1 MKSETEACRVKTR
14 HSEYSLALPVIAL
27 VVLTLWGNTQN
38 LPVIAGINILALI
51 AILSSAFSVVRH
63 ADVLAHRLG
72 EPYGSLILSLSVVIL
87 EVSLI
92 SALMATGDAA
102 PALMRDTLYSIVMIV
117 TGGLV
122 GFSLLLGGRKFATQ
136 FVNLA
141 GIKQYLI
148 TLIPLAIIV
157 LVLPMTFPNGNFTT
171 GQALM
176 IAAISAAMYGVFLLI
191 QTKTHQSLFVYEHED
206 DGDDPADPHHGKP
219 SAHSSAWHAGWLIV
233 HLIAVIAVTK
243 FNANPLESLLS
254 TLDAPKQFTGFL
266 VALLIL
272 SPEGLGALKA
282 VLANQVQR
290 AMNLFFGSVLAT
302 ISLTVP
308 AVTIIATLTG
318 QPLIFALDAPQMVVM
333 VAALML
339 CQVSFS
345 TGRTNVLNGAAH
357 LALFAAY
364 LMTIFL

>member
-1 MKSETEACRVKTR
+1 MPHTPEAVKTR
-14 HSEYSLALPVIAL
+14 HKETSLIFPVLALAILLFWGNSQSLSTVIA
-27 VVLTLWGNTQN
+27 
-38 LPVIAGINILALI
+38 INALALVG
-51 AILSSAFSVVRH
+51 ILSSAFSVVRH

-102 PALMRDTLYSIVMIV
+102 PTLMRDTLYSIIMIV

-136 FVNLA
+136 YVNLF

-148 TLIPLAIIV
+148 ALFPLAIIV
-157 LVLPMTFPNGNFTT
+157 LVFPMALPGGNFTP
-171 GQALM
+171 GQALLV
-176 IAAISAAMYGVFLLI
+176 AAISAAMYGVFLLI
-191 QTKTHQSLFVYEHED
+191 QTRTHQSLFVYEHED
-206 DGDDPADPHHGKP
+206 DADDDDPHHGKP
-219 SAHSSAWHAGWLIV
+219 SAHSNLWHAVWLIV

-243 FNANPLESLLS
+243 MNAVPLETLL
-254 TLDAPKQFTGFL
+254 TELNAPTAFTGFL

-282 VLANQVQR
+282 VLNNQVQR

-308 AVTIIATLTG
+308 VVT
-318 QPLIFALDAPQMVVM
+318 LI
-333 VAALML
+333 ALMTDNQLLFSLGMPEMIVMLASLVL
-339 CQVSFS
+339 CQISFS

-357 LALFAAY
+357 IALFIAY
-364 LMTIFL
+364 LMTIFA

>member
-1 MKSETEACRVKTR
+1 MSNAQEAVKTR
-14 HSEYSLALPVIAL
+14 HKETSLIFPVLAL
-27 VVLTLWGNTQN
+27 VVLFLWGSSQT
-38 LPVIAGINILALI
+38 LPVVIGINLLALI
-51 AILSSAFSVVRH
+51 GILSSAFSVVRH

-102 PALMRDTLYSIVMIV
+102 PTLMRDTLYSIIMIV

-136 FVNLA
+136 YMNLF

-148 TLIPLAIIV
+148 ALFPLAIIV
-157 LVLPMTFPNGNFTT
+157 LVFPMALPAANFST
-171 GQALM
+171 GQALLV
-176 IAAISAAMYGVFLLI
+176 ALISAAMYGVFLLI

-206 DGDDPADPHHGKP
+206 DSDDDDPHHGKP
-219 SAHSSAWHAGWLIV
+219 STHSSLWHAIWLII

-243 FNANPLESLLS
+243 MNASSLETLLDS
-254 TLDAPKQFTGFL
+254 MNAPVAFTGFL

-282 VLANQVQR
+282 VLNNQVQR

-308 AVTIIATLTG
+308 VVTLIAFMTG
-318 QPLIFALDAPQMVVM
+318 NELQFALGAPEMVVM
-333 VAALML
+333 VASLVL
-339 CQVSFS
+339 CHISFS

-364 LMTIFL
+364 LMTIFA

>member
-1 MKSETEACRVKTR
+1 MTATHEAVKTR
-14 HSEYSLALPVIAL
+14 HKETSLIFPVLALA
-27 VVLTLWGNTQN
+27 VLLFWGSSQS
-38 LPVIAGINILALI
+38 LPVVVGINILALVG
-51 AILSSAFSVVRH
+51 ILTSAFSVVRH

-102 PALMRDTLYSIVMIV
+102 PTLMRDTLYSIIMIV

-136 FVNLA
+136 YMNLF

-148 TLIPLAIIV
+148 ALFPLAIIV
-157 LVLPMTFPNGNFTT
+157 LVFPMALPGANFTT
-171 GQALM
+171 GQALLV
-176 IAAISAAMYGVFLLI
+176 ALISAAMYGVFLLI

-206 DGDDPADPHHGKP
+206 DGDDDDPHHGKP
-219 SAHSSAWHAGWLIV
+219 SAHSSAWHTVWLIV

-243 FNANPLESLLS
+243 MNANPV
-254 TLDAPKQFTGFL
+254 AFTGFL

-282 VLANQVQR
+282 VLNNQVQR

-308 AVTIIATLTG
+308 VVTLIAFMTG
-318 QPLIFALDAPQMVVM
+318 NELQFALGAPEMIVM
-333 VAALML
+333 VASLLL
-339 CQVSFS
+339 CQISFS

-357 LALFAAY
+357 MALFIAY
-364 LMTIFL
+364 LMTIFA

>member
-1 MKSETEACRVKTR
+1 MSNAQEAVKTR
-14 HSEYSLALPVIAL
+14 HKETSLIFPVLAL
-27 VVLTLWGNTQN
+27 VVLFLWGSSQT
-38 LPVIAGINILALI
+38 LPVVIAINLLALI
-51 AILSSAFSVVRH
+51 GILSSAFSVVRH

-102 PALMRDTLYSIVMIV
+102 PTLMRDTLYSIIMIV

-136 FVNLA
+136 YMNLF

-148 TLIPLAIIV
+148 ALFPLAIIV
-157 LVLPMTFPNGNFTT
+157 LVFPMALPAANFST
-171 GQALM
+171 GQALLV
-176 IAAISAAMYGVFLLI
+176 ALISAAMYGVFLLI

-206 DGDDPADPHHGKP
+206 DSDDDDPHHGKP
-219 SAHSSAWHAGWLIV
+219 SAQSSLWHAIWLII

-243 FNANPLESLLS
+243 MNASSLETLLDS
-254 TLDAPKQFTGFL
+254 MNAPVAFTGFL

-282 VLANQVQR
+282 VLNNQVQR

-308 AVTIIATLTG
+308 VVTLIAFMTG
-318 QPLIFALDAPQMVVM
+318 NELQFALGAPEMVVM
-333 VAALML
+333 VASLVL
-339 CQVSFS
+339 CHISFS

-364 LMTIFL
+364 LMTIFA